1 MSAIVILL
9 LLYYILILFLLF
21 IIIILLL
28 LFITIF
34 FYTNYYMTIK
44 QYIQNKDVKLGLFD
58 WAWATKD
65 TEKYRIY
72 NALLDNFLSD
82 KDVAKLKF
90 RPKILFIWHLYC
102 GALQDY
108 TLNGKNEK
116 LNDIIKRCPLSVRE
130 RKTLF
135 G

>member
-1 MSAIVILL
+1 MNFSAIVILL
-9 LLYYILILFLLF
+9 LYSYTILIIYYYYT
-21 IIIILLL
+21 III
-28 LFITIF
+28 ITIF
-34 FYTNYYMTIK
+34 FYTKLYMMTIK

-82 KDVAKLKF
+82 KAVAKLKLKL
-90 RPKILFIWHLYC
+90 KILFMWHLYC

-108 TLNGKNEK
+108 TLNGRNEK
-116 LNDIIKRCPLSVRE
+116 LNDIIKRCPLSARE

>member
-1 MSAIVILL
+1 
-9 LLYYILILFLLF
+9 
-21 IIIILLL
+21 
-28 LFITIF
+28 
-34 FYTNYYMTIK
+34 MTIK
-44 QYIQNKDVKLGLFD
+44 QYIINIDVKLKLFD

-65 TEKYRIY
+65 TERYRIY

-82 KDVAKLKF
+82 KDVVKLN
-90 RPKILFIWHLYC
+90 KILFMWHLYC

-116 LNDIIKRCPLSVRE
+116 LNDIIKKCPLSKRE
-130 RKTLF
+130 LETLF

>member
-1 MSAIVILL
+1 MLTIVILL
-9 LLYYILILFLLF
+9 LF
-21 IIIILLL
+21 IIMLLL
-28 LFITIF
+28 LLYF
-34 FYTNYYMTIK
+34 FYTKLYMMTIK

-82 KDVAKLKF
+82 KAVAKLKLKL
-90 RPKILFIWHLYC
+90 KILFIWHLYC

-116 LNDIIKRCPLSVRE
+116 LNDIIKRCPLSARE
-130 RKTLF
+130 RETLF

>member
-1 MSAIVILL
+1 MNILTANFFTIVILL
-9 LLYYILILFLLF
+9 LLF
-21 IIIILLL
+21 IIILLL
-28 LFITIF
+28 FYLLF

-44 QYIQNKDVKLGLFD
+44 QYIQNKDVKLKLFD

-135 G
+135 S

>member
-1 MSAIVILL
+1 MQGTVFNWEAVPFYLL
-9 LLYYILILFLLF
+9 LNIM
-21 IIIILLL
+21 
-28 LFITIF
+28 
-34 FYTNYYMTIK
+34 MTTK

-90 RPKILFIWHLYC
+90 KPKILFMWHLYC

-108 TLNGKNEK
+108 VLNGKNEK

-135 G
+135 GV

>member
-1 MSAIVILL
+1 M
-9 LLYYILILFLLF
+9 
-21 IIIILLL
+21 
-28 LFITIF
+28 
-34 FYTNYYMTIK
+34 MTIK

-58 WAWATKD
+58 WVWATKD

-72 NALLDNFLSD
+72 NTLLDNFLFD

-90 RPKILFIWHLYC
+90 KPKILFMWHLYC
-102 GALQDY
+102 SALQDY

-135 G
+135 EV

>member
-1 MSAIVILL
+1 
-9 LLYYILILFLLF
+9 
-21 IIIILLL
+21 
-28 LFITIF
+28 
-34 FYTNYYMTIK
+34 MTIK
-44 QYIQNKDVKLGLFD
+44 QYIQNKYVKLCLFD
-58 WAWATKD
+58 CALATKD
-65 TEKYRIY
+65 TEKFRIY
-72 NALLDNFLSD
+72 NSLLDNFLSD
-82 KDVAKLKF
+82 KAVAKLKLKL
-90 RPKILFIWHLYC
+90 KILFMWHLYC

>member
-9 LLYYILILFLLF
+9 YSYT
-21 IIIILLL
+21 IIIMLLL
-28 LFITIF
+28 LLYF
-34 FYTNYYMTIK
+34 FYTKLYMMTIK

-82 KDVAKLKF
+82 KAVAKLKLKL
-90 RPKILFIWHLYC
+90 KILFMWHLYC

-116 LNDIIKRCPLSVRE
+116 LNDIIKRCPLAARE
-130 RKTLF
+130 RETLF
-135 G
+135 S